1 MQMLSTVLAFRLAG
15 KRRKE
20 GGKEGGSEDGN
31 KCRLPVFY
39 IWRWHKGNK

>member
-15 KRRKE
+15 KRR
-20 GGKEGGSEDGN
+20 KEGGSEDGN